1 MTSLEIINNM
11 NATLC
16 ERSDN
21 IYNHEIDLTDNVKQ
35 SHSVLDNGS
44 IIPVQL
50 EVVTHNTDKLTLK
63 EAKKAEQTAA
73 KEAKKADQE
82 AAKEAKKAEQTAA
95 KEAKKAE
102 QIAAKEAKKAEQ
114 AAVKEAKKAEQAA
127 VKEAKKVERENN
139 KKNKNDAKQTPHQ
152 ALIDVSNEELNSLS
166 KTLDDE
172 LEEIKMVEHIEY
184 EGNEYYMCQDKY
196 IYSMDDENHQCIGKY
211 NILKDEID
219 WCKKKV

>member
-1 MTSLEIINNM
+1 M

-35 SHSVLDNGS
+35 SQSVLDNGS

-73 KEAKKADQE
+73 KEAKKAEQE
-82 AAKEAKKAEQTAA
+82 AVKEAKKAEQTAA

-102 QIAAKEAKKAEQ
+102 QRAA
-114 AAVKEAKKAEQAA
+114 KEAKKAEQAA